1 MTQLEKRV
9 VKFYHFVSLIGFLLS
24 LNTIVMATSAHTSVL
39 HGRFDAMAETA
50 YLMIKREFEYE
61 VSNYSYNNF
70 YQ

>member
-24 LNTIVMATSAHTSVL
+24 LNTIVMATSAYTSVL
-39 HGRFDAMAETA
+39 HGRFDTMAETA